1 MNGTKT
7 LKLSN
12 FNACV
17 KDFPGSP
24 VVKTP
29 RSGNLGENGY
39 VDMYGWVPSLFTWN
53 CRNMVNQLYINTKGK
68 FKKKKKKRLHAPG
81 S

>member
-39 VDMYGWVPSLFTWN
+39 VDMYG
-53 CRNMVNQLYINTKGK
+53 
-68 FKKKKKKRLHAPG
+68 
-81 S
+81 